1 MPPFSPGPA
10 STISKNPRA
19 PPSLATSNMPTTG
32 SKQLLNGEDTNTA
45 KKTVIAP
52 ETASPKTLE
61 QLIQCKEGTSQV
73 RGCRGE
79 PSSRRLRKQHLQ
91 RRRSRN
97 GTPTTAV
104 RTPKPRRELGL
115 YPHAGEG
122 RKTMRKRKTQIQAP
136 PKRKQK
142 QKKPQRPPPER
153 HICVIV
159 QPNNSGNRVVW
170 SAPEL
175 HPPQLAID
183 CGVCIHPQR
192 LLFECGWNVAVASKT
207 RQPTIS
213 EVPLSPRDVG
223 SNKD

>member
-1 MPPFSPGPA
+1 MRRGRFPSQGLQG
-10 STISKNPRA
+10 RA
-19 PPSLATSNMPTTG
+19 LIAAIAEATS
-32 SKQLLNGEDTNTA
+32 SAEAQQD
-45 KKTVIAP
+45 
-52 ETASPKTLE
+52 
-61 QLIQCKEGTSQV
+61 
-73 RGCRGE
+73 
-79 PSSRRLRKQHLQ
+79 
-91 RRRSRN
+91 

-104 RTPKPRRELGL
+104 RTPKPRRELGV

-122 RKTMRKRKTQIQAP
+122 RKTMRKRKTQMQTP
-136 PKRKQK
+136 PKRKPK

-153 HICVIV
+153 HICVIL

-213 EVPLSPRDVG
+213 EVPQSPRDVG
-223 SNKD
+223 SNRE